1 MESAL
6 FIGAVVTAVT
16 ELIKRVVP
24 QVGGWVTIVV
34 APLVGVLVALVDTYI
49 GVANISIAEGA
60 MIGLASSGVVT
71 VASRIGK

>member
-6 FIGAVVTAVT
+6 FIGAVIAAVT

-34 APLVGVLVALVDTYI
+34 AGLVGLLVAVVDTYI
-49 GVANISIAEGA
+49 GVADVSIAQGI
-60 MIGLASSGVVT
+60 MIGFASAGVVT